1 MALFLEITF
10 RGLYYYLTNKNYRRF
25 IHFTIFLGHRKRNKE
40 LKLNLGNWQV
50 TIADSIS
57 FIWQFKEIF
66 ADNSYFFGEKKEA
79 TIIDCGANIGISC
92 LYYFLNYPDATVE
105 AFEPD
110 PNIFRILKSNTE
122 NLKGFNLS
130 IHEKAVGIKDEEL
143 RFYQHEVDG
152 GSFHDHGKQNSVNV
166 SCIDLNKVL
175 EKYNR
180 IDFLKIDI
188 EGAESTLI
196 PHIQSSFHK
205 IENMFIEYHSF
216 PNKSQDLGEILSI
229 LEKEGFRYYMVTQN
243 KRKSPFVKRETEKMM
258 DYQTNIFAYKP
269 I

>member
-10 RGLYYYLTNKNYRRF
+10 RGLYYYLTNKIYRRF
-25 IHFTIFLGHRKRNKE
+25 IHFTIFLGNRKRNEETRIK
-40 LKLNLGNWQV
+40 LGNWEV
-50 TIADSIS
+50 ILADPIS

-66 ADNSYFFGEKKEA
+66 SDNSYFFGAKKEA

-92 LYYFLNYPDATVE
+92 LFYYLNYPDATVE

-110 PNIFRILKSNTE
+110 PNIFRLLKSNTQ
-122 NLKGFNLS
+122 NCKGFNLS

-143 RFYQHEVDG
+143 KFYQHEVDG
-152 GSFHDHGKQNSVNV
+152 GSFLNHGKQDSVNV

-175 EKYNR
+175 GKYDK

-188 EGAESTLI
+188 EGAESNLV

-216 PNKSQDLGEILSI
+216 PNKPQDLGKILSM
-229 LEKEGFRYYMVTQN
+229 LEEGGFRYYMVTQN
-243 KRKSPFVKRETEKMM
+243 KRKSPFVNRGTEKLM
-258 DYQTNIFAYKP
+258 DYQTNIFAYKSM
-269 I
+269 